1 MHGTID
7 RVGKNNNRIHQSWS
21 VGFFAIP
28 VFLVL
33 ALIGLAMFQP
43 AASVWISEAVQAE
56 FAGSIAD
63 KPSPQTAQPAAPIRT
78 VTPIDVSAGYA
89 GSQR

>member
-21 VGFFAIP
+21 VGFFAVP
-28 VFLVL
+28 VLLIL
-33 ALIGLAMFQP
+33 ALIGLAIFQP

-56 FAGSIAD
+56 FSGTDIAPQVAPTQLARPAGESR
-63 KPSPQTAQPAAPIRT
+63 TAR
-78 VTPIDVSAGYA
+78 VN
-89 GSQR
+89 